1 MHDTLFTQ
9 KIHKTIEKSHY
20 ASHTAPIIKK
30 NESISK
36 S

>member
-1 MHDTLFTQ
+1 MHNTLFTQ